1 MITGH
6 SHDFFTTFH
15 GKSCFYAKNL
25 RFLYAFICYLYD
37 AKNPFVIG
45 FLALYAMCMV
55 VVRTLTYSS
64 YVGTTTPHGSLSA
77 QSATSQSGQYPNQH
91 RL

>member
-15 GKSCFYAKNL
+15 GKIV
-25 RFLYAFICYLYD
+25 FLYAFICYLYD

>member
-6 SHDFFTTFH
+6 SHDFFTTFN
-15 GKSCFYAKNL
+15 GKSCYYTKNL

-37 AKNPFVIG
+37 AKNPFVIS

-64 YVGTTTPHGSLSA
+64 CVGTI
-77 QSATSQSGQYPNQH
+77 
-91 RL
+91 